1 MFKRL
6 LARNDSPTPETTW
19 ALIGAL
25 EHMSEDRLIVERL
38 PSVLARVGRSRASL
52 YRDIAAGQFPSPV
65 KIGERAIGWDPRVV
79 DNWIAERFATA
90 ESRAQ

>member
-1 MFKRL
+1 
-6 LARNDSPTPETTW
+6 
-19 ALIGAL
+19 
-25 EHMSEDRLIVERL
+25 MSENRLTVERL

-79 DNWIAERFATA
+79 DNWSPLKNPLQAPSVIGDSGTA
-90 ESRAQ
+90 LKDGHP